1 METPN
6 LKVIQQYAQGD
17 AETEKMLLDIVI
29 EEFPEE
35 KENYYLHLEAKDA
48 KKTQEAVH
56 KIKHKISILGLEK
69 SYEIANTYEANLL
82 ENNFDLQNEFHQILE
97 NITSFIASL

>member
-1 METPN
+1 LETPN
-6 LKVIQQYAQGD
+6 LKVIEQYAQGD
-17 AETEKMLLDIVI
+17 AETKKMLLDIVI

-35 KENYYLHLEAKDA
+35 KESYYKQFKTKDA

-69 SYEIANTYEANLL
+69 SYEIANKYEVNLL
-82 ENNFDLQNEFHQILE
+82 NDSFDLNDEFHQILE
-97 NITSFIASL
+97 TITSFIASL